1 MLNTFRWSLVAIFV
15 GSLCI
20 AAALLW
26 PEVPDPRAGWTDK
39 KSADHLNTFQEVHAL
54 SHDLAGAMDH
64 SAGDPLHVHSP
75 TESITDP
82 RLAALGLERAREH
95 SAKLQAELE
104 AARQIPP
111 GWHLLLGL
119 VGALLLVVGVVVAVT
134 TRGRA

>member
-1 MLNTFRWSLVAIFV
+1 MRNTFRWSLAAVVI

-20 AAALLW
+20 AAAILW
-26 PEVPDPRAGWTDK
+26 PEVPDPRAGWTDQ
-39 KSADHLNTFQEVHAL
+39 KSADYLSTSREMHAL

-64 SAGDPLHVHSP
+64 AAGDPLHLHSP
-75 TESITDP
+75 TEAIADP
-82 RLAALGLERAREH
+82 RLAALDLERAREH

-104 AARQIPP
+104 AARRIPP

-119 VGALLLVVGVVVAVT
+119 VGAVLVVVGVVVAVT